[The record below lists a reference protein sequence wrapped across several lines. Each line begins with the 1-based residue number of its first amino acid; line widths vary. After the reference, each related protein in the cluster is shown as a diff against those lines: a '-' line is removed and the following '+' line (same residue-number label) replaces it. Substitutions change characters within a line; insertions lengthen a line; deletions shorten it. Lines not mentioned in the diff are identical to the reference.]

1 MEDETEDETEDEM
14 EDAEKVK
21 RSKGQKSHLTF
32 CNMNIWRMIFLKT

>member
-1 MEDETEDETEDEM
+1 MEDGLEDEL

-32 CNMNIWRMIFLKT
+32 CNMNTDGG

>member
-21 RSKGQKSHLTF
+21 RSKGQKSHLT
-32 CNMNIWRMIFLKT
+32 KVKK